1 MWSRSWSGA
10 FRYGSS
16 ALLPAGRRDQ
26 GVQAERGFA
35 GTRNETKLTAS
46 EFSSSFW
53 AEAPWS
59 APRGWPLSPAKQG
72 RAASAASC
80 ALARGIVTGSAET
93 HASAARGARR
103 VKPDPAPRGGA
114 PIRPQRCL
122 SPYGAF
128 VWYGTGG

>member
-35 GTRNETKLTAS
+35 GTRNETKLTAADI
-46 EFSSSFW
+46 SSSIW

-72 RAASAASC
+72 RAESAASC
-80 ALARGIVTGSAET
+80 ALARGIVTYAEHGISNIMPVSYT
-93 HASAARGARR
+93 HLRAHET
-103 VKPDPAPRGGA
+103 VLD
-114 PIRPQRCL
+114 L
-122 SPYGAF
+122 
-128 VWYGTGG
+128 